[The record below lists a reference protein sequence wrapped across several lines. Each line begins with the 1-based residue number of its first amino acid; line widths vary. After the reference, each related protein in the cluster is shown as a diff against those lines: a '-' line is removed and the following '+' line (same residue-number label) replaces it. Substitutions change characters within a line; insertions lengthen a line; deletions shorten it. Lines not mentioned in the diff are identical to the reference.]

1 LVVVE
6 VSTIALLGAACC
18 ILTVLQCIPQ
28 AIRVQ
33 RFGAGGVSAG
43 TWLFMLVVAELW
55 TCYGILFHV
64 LAEVVANVPTA
75 CAAGIVVA
83 LVSYSQG
90 TGRRN
95 AAWFLVLSTLALGVV
110 GLSIVSRHEALVPAL
125 AVVGAMFL
133 YFPQFVKVLREAEM
147 SAISLSSWLLAL
159 VAAISWGVYGILIHS
174 APVFLPSVLLV
185 PTALFIVVR
194 ILARRAETA

>member
-1 LVVVE
+1 M
-6 VSTIALLGAACC
+6 SAIGLLGAACC
-18 ILTVLQCIPQ
+18 VLTVMQCIPQ

-83 LVSYSQG
+83 LVSNAEG

-95 AAWFLVLSTLALGVV
+95 AAWFLLLSTLALGVV
-110 GLSIVSRHEALVPAL
+110 SLSIASRHQALVPAL
-125 AVVGAMFL
+125 AVAGAMFL
-133 YFPQFVKVLREAEM
+133 YFPQFVKVLRQVEM

-159 VAAISWGVYGILIHS
+159 VAAISWGVYGILIRS
-174 APVFLPSVLLV
+174 TPVFLPSVLLV

-194 ILARRAETA
+194 ILTRRPAKT